1 LFLQLSEGRLME
13 GMEQAK
19 LALASDP
26 LSGYAH
32 AVYAMT
38 CVFAGKTT
46 EGVVVGRRAVELD
59 SDCFV
64 AHWVLQVAMWLS
76 GRFEESVAIA
86 SAAARE
92 DEAIRHA
99 FEAYEIRDPNCQNFF
114 SRFFHF
120 VARLYGYARFRE
132 IIVKM
137 GRSEWLC
144 DPLPPRAMPGATYAG
159 ITS

>member
-1 LFLQLSEGRLME
+1 MTGRTLGKASE
-13 GMEQAK
+13 A
-19 LALASDP
+19 D
-26 LSGYAH
+26 
-32 AVYAMT
+32 AVYCEMQARALRQH
-38 CVFAGKTT
+38 VPPALLA
-46 EGVVVGRRAVELD
+46 VV
-59 SDCFV
+59 
-64 AHWVLQVAMWLS
+64 
-76 GRFEESVAIA
+76 A

-114 SRFFHF
+114 SPYSHC

-137 GRSEWLC
+137 GRSEWLR